1 MCPPQA
7 IAYAVFA
14 ISAAQQVA
22 EYKAAKDQAAD
33 QRRRNEEARKSANR
47 AYLADL
53 SEIDRKTLAIEKKEK
68 LAKEG
73 KEIELMKAQD
83 KAALTGLESGN
94 ANVEAQLRD
103 IGFGYQS
110 AFKESDR
117 KIYDSNIDA
126 IFGYD
131 DAYSAMN
138 QSYSKLPTVSDPS
151 GLGLAIGI
159 AGSAAS
165 TYGNYKA
172 GKYGSASPADLNK
185 NSVGSAMNYNK
196 KTYGWSKN
204 AQRKLRGNY

>member
-7 IAYAVFA
+7 VAYAVFA

-33 QRRRNEEARKSANR
+33 QRRRNNEARKSANR

-53 SEIDRKTLAIEKKEK
+53 SEIDRKTLALEKKEK
-68 LAKEG
+68 SGKEG
-73 KEIELMKAQD
+73 QELELIKKQDAAQLKA
-83 KAALTGLESGN
+83 LENGN

-103 IGFGYQS
+103 IGFGYS
-110 AFKESDR
+110 PMFKESNR

-165 TYGNYKA
+165 TYGNYNA
-172 GKYGSASPADLNK
+172 GKYGKASPSDLTNNSTSSAMDYNK
-185 NSVGSAMNYNK
+185 N
-196 KTYGWSKN
+196 TYGWSKSS
-204 AQRKLRGNY
+204 QRKLRGNY